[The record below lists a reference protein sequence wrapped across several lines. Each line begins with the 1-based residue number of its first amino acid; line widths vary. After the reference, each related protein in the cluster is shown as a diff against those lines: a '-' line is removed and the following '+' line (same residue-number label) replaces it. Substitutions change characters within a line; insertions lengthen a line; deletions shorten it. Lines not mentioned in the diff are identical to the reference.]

1 MKEMVWDSGAAQ
13 PSAVLRPQA
22 HPALPHAPV
31 LCHALASGARPG
43 SGFRHRTSS
52 GSSSSELGTPLGGLA
67 YVNRS
72 IPDDDA
78 FDMGGDKYLLAK
90 TYFDCHEYR
99 HATHMM
105 QNQGDRKAVFL

>member
-1 MKEMVWDSGAAQ
+1 
-13 PSAVLRPQA
+13 
-22 HPALPHAPV
+22 
-31 LCHALASGARPG
+31 
-43 SGFRHRTSS
+43 
-52 GSSSSELGTPLGGLA
+52 LA